1 MPHTL
6 IAWTLMLFAWTGL
19 TLGEAF
25 VVARITRPPT
35 PLSDNPEDPDPPGRT
50 GPPGRPGPVVP
61 APLWTPEAVAAVGV
75 QATLILGA
83 LLAIRLPL
91 WLTAGGLGFW
101 AGWRGHHWPSPPP
114 LL

>member
-25 VVARITRPPT
+25 VVARITRPPA
-35 PLSDNPEDPDPPGRT
+35 PLSDNPEDP
-50 GPPGRPGPVVP
+50 GPPGPVVP

>member
-6 IAWTLMLFAWTGL
+6 IAWALLLSAWTSL

-25 VVARITRPPT
+25 VVARIIRPPV
-35 PLSDNPEDPDPPGRT
+35 PLPDNSPASAPHDP
-50 GPPGRPGPVVP
+50 VP
-61 APLWTPEAVAAVGV
+61 IGTPEAVAAVGV

-83 LLAIRLPL
+83 LLVLRLPV
-91 WLTAGGLGFW
+91 WLIAGGLGFW